1 VFTGKMQTLDRKGAE
16 AQVAS
21 MGGTAL
27 DAVNKALTYLVV
39 GDLKKP
45 GEKST
50 KEKAADKLVAAGST
64 VKIIS
69 ETDFLSMV
77 DDAQALAAVAGV
89 VQSAP
94 APVQSA
100 PAPMQT
106 VLEPMQTVSAPVQAA
121 PALRTMAGARVAF
134 AGTLGSYSL
143 ADATRKLNE
152 LGGEV
157 VDQVDAQTTLVV
169 VGAKGK
175 AGDKLTA
182 ARKLQGSVSGLEIL
196 SEADFGQR
204 VGLGQISLF

>member
-1 VFTGKMQTLDRKGAE
+1 MTFVFTGKMQTLDRKGAE
-16 AQVAS
+16 AQVAT

-50 KEKAADKLVAAGST
+50 KEKAADKLVAAGAPL
-64 VKIIS
+64 KIIS
-69 ETDFLSMV
+69 ETEFLSMV
-77 DDAQALAAVAGV
+77 DDAQALAAVPGAV
-89 VQSAP
+89 QTAPAAVQAPPAAVQTPPAAVQTPPAAVQSPP
-94 APVQSA
+94 AAVQTP
-100 PAPMQT
+100 PAAVQT
-106 VLEPMQTVSAPVQAA
+106 P

-157 VDQVDAQTTLVV
+157 VDSVDAHTTLVV
-169 VGAKGK
+169 VGAKD
-175 AGDKLTA
+175 GDGQVVIAKL
-182 ARKLQGSVSGLEIL
+182 G
-196 SEADFGQR
+196 
-204 VGLGQISLF
+204 VGDGGMR